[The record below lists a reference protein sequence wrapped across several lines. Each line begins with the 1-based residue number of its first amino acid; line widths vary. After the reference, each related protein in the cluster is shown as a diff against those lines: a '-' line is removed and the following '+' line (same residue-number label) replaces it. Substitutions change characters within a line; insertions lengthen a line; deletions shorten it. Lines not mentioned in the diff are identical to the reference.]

1 MTFPHNQLPL
11 ELFHLIETFQV
22 LLTTCTNNLKA
33 RILIAYFDGKNLIVS
48 KSALHD
54 FSSPEARERNFPLFL
69 LYMCSQAVGDT
80 KALPVPMA
88 TEEHVTD

>member
-1 MTFPHNQLPL
+1 MTS
-11 ELFHLIETFQV
+11 
-22 LLTTCTNNLKA
+22 CTDNLKA
-33 RILIAYFDGKNLIVS
+33 RILIAYFNGKKLIVL

-54 FSSPEARERNFPLFL
+54 FSTPEARERNFPLFL

-88 TEEHVTD
+88 TEEQVTA